1 MGMDRIEQMK
11 AYKEQEGVHYN
22 CCQSVLLA
30 FLPECGLTLDTA
42 VAMGAH
48 FGGGMGRGSACG
60 AVTGALMV
68 LGLAGAEQGTANQF
82 LTQFTQR
89 HGAIHCAE
97 LLAKAKPANRTEK
110 RAHCDGLIEDSI
122 RLLEEL
128 LSKG

>member
-1 MGMDRIEQMK
+1 MDRIERMK
-11 AYKEQEGVHYN
+11 AYKEQENTHYN

-30 FLPECGLTLDTA
+30 FLPECGLDLDTA
-42 VAMGAH
+42 AAVGAH

-68 LGLAGAEQGTANQF
+68 LGLAGAERETANRF
-82 LTQFTQR
+82 LTQFTQC

-128 LSKG
+128 LPQR

>member
-1 MGMDRIEQMK
+1 MDHIEQMK

-42 VAMGAH
+42 VSVGAH

-68 LGLAGAEQGTANQF
+68 LGLAGAEQETANKF
-82 LTQFTQR
+82 LTQFAQR
-89 HGAIHCAE
+89 HEALHCAE
-97 LLAKAKPANRTEK
+97 LLARARPANRTEK
-110 RAHCDGLIEDSI
+110 RAHCDGLIEDSV

-128 LSKG
+128 LPKG